1 MTCVDRVKQAGACP
15 RRLAAQVLAAVLER
29 GVSLDRALAGVPL
42 TTVQRPVVMDYSYGV
57 LRRLGLLQHLL
68 GQLLHRPITDPPLRY
83 LLLVALYELLEGR
96 TPAYAA
102 VNEAVAAAPRRAAGL
117 VNAVLRN
124 FQRRRD
130 ALLEAALADP
140 VARWNHPLWW
150 IERLRQEY
158 PDDWQAILDAANAH
172 PPMTLRVNCR
182 RIGVQD
188 YRQRL
193 MALGLEA
200 EQTGE
205 CALTLSRPVPTNDL
219 PGFAEGLVSV
229 QDLGAQYAAPLMDCR
244 DGMRVL
250 DACAAPGGKTAHLL
264 ERHDLELTAMD
275 LAPERL
281 ARVQQNLDRLGLTAQ
296 LLAADAACPQ
306 AWWDGRAWDR
316 ILLDAPCT
324 ASGVVRR
331 HPDGK
336 WLKRASDATRLAQRQ
351 GQLLEALWPLLR
363 PGGKLLYA
371 TCSLFGTENRD
382 VVHAFLERHPEA
394 EEEPLDLPGG
404 RHGQL
409 LPDSQH
415 DGFFYARLVKT

>member
-1 MTCVDRVKQAGACP
+1 M
-15 RRLAAQVLAAVLER
+15 LE
-29 GVSLDRALAGVPL
+29 
-42 TTVQRPVVMDYSYGV
+42 Q
-57 LRRLGLLQHLL
+57 
-68 GQLLHRPITDPPLRY
+68 
-83 LLLVALYELLEGR
+83 
-96 TPAYAA
+96 
-102 VNEAVAAAPRRAAGL
+102 
-117 VNAVLRN
+117 
-124 FQRRRD
+124 
-130 ALLEAALADP
+130 
-140 VARWNHPLWW
+140 
-150 IERLRQEY
+150 
-158 PDDWQAILDAANAH
+158 
-172 PPMTLRVNCR
+172 
-182 RIGVQD
+182 
-188 YRQRL
+188 
-193 MALGLEA
+193 
-200 EQTGE
+200 
-205 CALTLSRPVPTNDL
+205 PVPISEL

-229 QDLGAQYAAPLMDCR
+229 QDLGAQYAAPLLDCR

-264 ERHDLELTAMD
+264 ERHDLELTALD
-275 LAPERL
+275 LVPERL
-281 ARVQQNLDRLGLTAQ
+281 ARVQQNLDRLGLTAH

-382 VVHAFLERHPEA
+382 VVHAFLEHHPEA

-404 RHGQL
+404 RLGQL